1 MSRNFFLLVLLFVGF
16 VGQCQITSGKGCEA
30 TTNVEVL
37 FDSTFKQ
44 LTDNP
49 HVVIQC
55 GPCHFLRAADS
66 SYQILGFTMKSELIT
81 GEIKE
86 RDVSGNFLI
95 NNAYAHTDLFFLKKG
110 TYIYFYC
117 IKAQKQG
124 QVYYLKPFSILR
136 D

>member
-95 NNAYAHTDLFFLKKG
+95 NNAYAHTDLFFFEKRHLHLFLLYQS
-110 TYIYFYC
+110 T
-117 IKAQKQG
+117 KARAGLLFKT
-124 QVYYLKPFSILR
+124 FFNT
-136 D
+136 